1 MGVCG
6 SEGKKPIIRQG
17 PKKNPKDN
25 LIKPKN
31 KKAINNI
38 NNNKSIEKKK

>member
-6 SEGKKPIIRQG
+6 SEGKKPIIHQG
-17 PKKNPKDN
+17 SKIDPKDT

-31 KKAINNI
+31 KKTINNI
-38 NNNKSIEKKK
+38 NNNKNIEKKK